1 MKSFVIYLPSIPHT
15 VTASQFALQSAKNFG
30 LDCDLF
36 EGFTPSQADAYISKE
51 KLKMY
56 EPGPKIF
63 KIKNKKG
70 GVRGCMIS
78 HLNLWKKCTELNEPI
93 MILEHDAEV
102 VSSTFK
108 VDFEDVLHLDAHRFV
123 DPDPDEGIDPTV
135 EKLDH
140 YRKGEQQLKGAYG
153 YLVKP
158 HAARRLVQGAYED
171 GITAADMFVKD
182 KYVKIQVVRPRAVR
196 VTSKESLTVQKDFYI

>member
-1 MKSFVIYLPSIPHT
+1 MKAFIIYLKEVPSTID
-15 VTASQFALQSAKNFG
+15 AALHCKFSARKYG
-30 LDCDLF
+30 LDAWFF
-36 EGFTPSQADAYISKE
+36 EGFTPSRADDYIAKE

-78 HLNLWKKCTELNEPI
+78 HLNLWKKCIELDETI

-102 VSSTFK
+102 VSSTFD
-108 VDFEDVLHLDAHRFV
+108 VEFEDVLHLDAHRFV
-123 DPDPDEGIDPTV
+123 DPDPDQGINPSV

-153 YLVKP
+153 YLIKP
-158 HAARRLVQGAYED
+158 HAAHRLVQGAYED

-182 KYVKIQVVRPRAVR
+182 KYVNIQVVRPRAVR